1 MRPMMRLVLGVIVLV
16 AILVGVAFALPSQ
29 VTVARSVVINAPE
42 AVVFP
47 YLNNL
52 HRFGDWSPWA
62 ERDRDLRVSYSGPEE
77 GKGAHTDWTSEKQSI
92 GTGSMEITGSD
103 PNRHVD
109 LVVKFNGMDGTSYYE
124 IGPSG
129 SGSKVSWGFGY
140 DAGTSPFGRWKGL
153 MLDRIVGAEYHDGL
167 TKLKEHIEAE
177 RAPTAPTAPTAAPP
191 VAQAAPVPVPAEPPA
206 ATADQSTAVPES
218 VVPQST
224 SSTPPVPPVAE
235 PAPAPKP
242 AKKPTKRRP
251 SF

>member
-1 MRPMMRLVLGVIVLV
+1 MRPMMRLMLGVIALA

-62 ERDRDLRVSYSGPEE
+62 TRDPELRVSYSGPEE
-77 GKGAHTDWTSEKQSI
+77 GKGAHTDWTSEKQSVGI
-92 GTGSMEITGSD
+92 GSMEITGSD

-129 SGSKVSWGFGY
+129 SGSKVTWGFGY

-167 TKLKEHIEAE
+167 TKLKERIEAE
-177 RAPTAPTAPTAAPP
+177 RAPTAPTPAPAVTS
-191 VAQAAPVPVPAEPPA
+191 AAPVPAPAEQPA

-224 SSTPPVPPVAE
+224 SSAPAVPPVAE

-242 AKKPTKRRP
+242 AKKPPKRRP
-251 SF
+251 